1 MSNIIRNFKIKSK
14 IIIIVGIGMVSLI
27 IVGII
32 SLFYMY
38 NINKA
43 SIEISGIWMPS
54 SVIVQELNTKT
65 SDYRINEY
73 KHVISEDIPTM
84 NEVKNSMDKL
94 ENEINDLLSQY
105 DAMIQ
110 GTEERNLYDN
120 LKKMWNEYLA
130 LSDTMLELSI
140 GLKTSDALEMLSSQ
154 SLELFESMSVVV
166 ADLVEINKDGCNTAS
181 ENATKLFQTAMMVTV
196 IIILVILLISILLS
210 VVVTLSITKPVKE
223 IDHVAKLIAD
233 EKLDTVITYESND
246 ELGVLAK
253 NFNLTVSR
261 LKTYVNYINEIS
273 NILQIISEGN
283 LNFDLTY
290 DYTGEFSKVKIA
302 LNMIAD
308 SLSDT
313 LTQIHYSAEHVA
325 NSSAQMA
332 EGAQSLAEGSTD
344 QAGTVEELLATI
356 QDVSEKIRK
365 NSEDATGANKL
376 VENTRVEIEKSNRQ
390 MEDMK
395 LAMSDINNKSRE
407 IVNIVASIESIASQ
421 TNLLALNAAIEA
433 ARAGDAGRGFAVV
446 AEQVKVLA
454 AQSADAAKDTVKLIE
469 DSINAVERGTGIA
482 NSTAQYLDEV
492 VSSVVQAATTM
503 DLITQASVEQAE
515 FMGQVEQGVESMAGV
530 VQNNSATAQESYATS
545 EELNSQ
551 AQILR
556 EMVSRFELKH
566 NK

>member
-43 SIEISGIWMPS
+43 NTEISEIWMPS

-73 KHVISEDIPTM
+73 KHVISEDIPNM

-140 GLKTSDALEMLSSQ
+140 GLKTSDALEVLSSQ

-273 NILQIISEGN
+273 SILQIISEGN